1 MLVKVKDGV
10 ATPYSM
16 WDLKRDNPNVSF
28 PEEMTHNALSLWSVY
43 PCVEGLVPSLGEC
56 EQATRLEIALIEG
69 IWTQL
74 FGKEFWPQDQAE
86 RFVREKR
93 GTLLKET
100 DWMALSDNTISPEWL
115 AYRQALRDVTTQVGF
130 PYSVSWPTPPA

>member
-16 WDLKRDNPNVSF
+16 WELKRDNPNVSF

-93 GTLLKET
+93 ATLLADT
-100 DWMALSDNTISPEWL
+100 DWMALSDVTLSASWSL
-115 AYRQALRDVTTQVGF
+115 YRQQLRDITLQVGF
-130 PYSVSWPTPPA
+130 PYNITWPIKPE